1 MLQLTSLSLAF
12 GALWRPQLN
21 TGTLG
26 GRTKLSLI
34 QMYLPR
40 KFIFLLLILSC
51 GKKDLRGESTPS
63 ADGNTYL
70 LIAESP
76 GCATF
81 SVDGKP
87 WPHGVGVRGAVS
99 AGRRELSCSDGSN
112 QIQFEVKQGQT
123 FRFDYWGP

>member
-1 MLQLTSLSLAF
+1 LTCSAIVRSSA
-12 GALWRPQLN
+12 
-21 TGTLG
+21 
-26 GRTKLSLI
+26 
-34 QMYLPR
+34 PR
-40 KFIFLLLILSC
+40 KCNVQYLESARADNVFADSMWLRTQFIFLPALLIFSC

-63 ADGNTYL
+63 ADGHTYL

-76 GCATF
+76 GCAAF